1 MPLTLD
7 AGCIL
12 ERILGDSE
20 VVSTIGTQTS
30 ASDASAS
37 HIDHPKI
44 ASGASDRMPDILRLE
59 MLSLLHTKPLT
70 GYELR
75 KNIKFSF
82 NHEISFGTLYP
93 NLASLE
99 RLGLIQGRW
108 VSLGENQLRR
118 KRIFTLTDSG
128 RAFLTDNLEKLH
140 KLTESMQKM
149 NLIQI
154 PAQPAA

>member
-1 MPLTLD
+1 
-7 AGCIL
+7 L
-12 ERILGDSE
+12 ERILEDPEESGAISEIESRIPTMQLSASE
-20 VVSTIGTQTS
+20 VSSSSSSAAPNAQSKISSGT
-30 ASDASAS
+30 
-37 HIDHPKI
+37 
-44 ASGASDRMPDILRLE
+44 SDRMPDILRLE

-75 KNIKFSF
+75 KNIKSSF

-99 RLGLIQGRW
+99 RLGLIQGKW

-128 RAFLTDNLEKLH
+128 KGFLSENLDKLN
-140 KLTESMQKM
+140 KLMESMQKM
-149 NLIQI
+149 NLV
-154 PAQPAA
+154 PLSY

>member
-1 MPLTLD
+1 M
-7 AGCIL
+7 
-12 ERILGDSE
+12 ERILGDSQE
-20 VVSTIGTQTS
+20 PTAISEIESETIANQVSAPDVSISSVPSSKLSNGT
-30 ASDASAS
+30 
-37 HIDHPKI
+37 
-44 ASGASDRMPDILRLE
+44 SDRMPDILRLE

-75 KNIKFSF
+75 KSIKSSF

-128 RAFLTDNLEKLH
+128 KGFLTQNLEKLH

-149 NLIQI
+149 NLI
-154 PAQPAA
+154 PVSA

>member
-1 MPLTLD
+1 
-7 AGCIL
+7 L
-12 ERILGDSE
+12 ESIHEDSRNSNVITE
-20 VVSTIGTQTS
+20 IDNRTIDPAEIHAKTVSNGT
-30 ASDASAS
+30 
-37 HIDHPKI
+37 
-44 ASGASDRMPDILRLE
+44 DRMPDILRLE

-75 KNIKFSF
+75 KSIKASF

-118 KRIFTLTDSG
+118 KRIFTLTDVG
-128 RAFLTDNLEKLH
+128 KNFLTENLEKLNR
-140 KLTESMQKM
+140 LTGIMQKM
-149 NLIQI
+149 NVLQI
-154 PAQPAA
+154 PAQ

>member
-1 MPLTLD
+1 
-7 AGCIL
+7 
-12 ERILGDSE
+12 
-20 VVSTIGTQTS
+20 
-30 ASDASAS
+30 
-37 HIDHPKI
+37 
-44 ASGASDRMPDILRLE
+44 MPDILRLE

-75 KNIKFSF
+75 KSIKSSF

-128 RAFLTDNLEKLH
+128 RNFLTENLEKLH
-140 KLTESMQKM
+140 KLSESMQRM
-149 NLIQI
+149 NLTQI
-154 PAQPAA
+154 SAAPQAMS

>member
-1 MPLTLD
+1 MES
-7 AGCIL
+7 IH
-12 ERILGDSE
+12 EDSE
-20 VVSTIGTQTS
+20 NSNVIAEIENRTVDPAVTEIHAKTVS
-30 ASDASAS
+30 
-37 HIDHPKI
+37 
-44 ASGASDRMPDILRLE
+44 SGADRMPDILRLE

-75 KNIKFSF
+75 KSIKASF

-118 KRIFTLTDSG
+118 KRIFTLTDAG
-128 RAFLTDNLEKLH
+128 KNFLTENLEKLNR
-140 KLTESMQKM
+140 LTGIMQKM
-149 NLIQI
+149 NVLQI
-154 PAQPAA
+154 PAQ

>member
-1 MPLTLD
+1 VP
-7 AGCIL
+7 
-12 ERILGDSE
+12 SPE
-20 VVSTIGTQTS
+20 V
-30 ASDASAS
+30 ASSNI
-37 HIDHPKI
+37 HQKI
-44 ASGASDRMPDILRLE
+44 SSNGSDRMPDILRLE

-75 KNIKFSF
+75 KNIKASF

-128 RAFLTDNLEKLH
+128 IGFLTDNLEKLH

-149 NLIQI
+149 NLISAPVQ
-154 PAQPAA
+154 QPAA

>member
-1 MPLTLD
+1 M
-7 AGCIL
+7 I
-12 ERILGDSE
+12 SE
-20 VVSTIGTQTS
+20 IEETSTTGLVSS
-30 ASDASAS
+30 ASSPRIPNGS
-37 HIDHPKI
+37 
-44 ASGASDRMPDILRLE
+44 SDRMPDILRLE

-75 KNIKFSF
+75 KSIKASF

-118 KRIFTLTDSG
+118 KRIFTLTDTG
-128 RAFLTDNLEKLH
+128 RGFLSENLEKLH
-140 KLTESMQKM
+140 KLTESMQRM
-149 NLIQI
+149 NLVSVSSTPQQQS
-154 PAQPAA
+154 QPQQPSAA

>member
-1 MPLTLD
+1 
-7 AGCIL
+7 
-12 ERILGDSE
+12 
-20 VVSTIGTQTS
+20 
-30 ASDASAS
+30 
-37 HIDHPKI
+37 
-44 ASGASDRMPDILRLE
+44 

-75 KNIKFSF
+75 KSIKASF

-99 RLGLIQGRW
+99 RLGLIQGKW

-128 RAFLTDNLEKLH
+128 KGFLTDNLDKLH
-140 KLTESMQKM
+140 RLAESMQKM
-149 NLIQI
+149 NVVV
-154 PAQPAA
+154 PVAAPQPAS

>member
-1 MPLTLD
+1 L
-7 AGCIL
+7 I
-12 ERILGDSE
+12 SE
-20 VVSTIGTQTS
+20 IEETSTTGLVSS
-30 ASDASAS
+30 ASSPRIPNGS
-37 HIDHPKI
+37 
-44 ASGASDRMPDILRLE
+44 SDRMPDILRLE

-75 KNIKFSF
+75 KSIKASF

-118 KRIFTLTDSG
+118 KRIFTLTDTG
-128 RAFLTDNLEKLH
+128 RGFLSENLEKLH
-140 KLTESMQKM
+140 KLTESMQRM
-149 NLIQI
+149 NLVSVSSTPQQQS
-154 PAQPAA
+154 QPQQPSAA

>member
-1 MPLTLD
+1 
-7 AGCIL
+7 L
-12 ERILGDSE
+12 ERILGDSG
-20 VVSTIGTQTS
+20 VVSELESQTITN
-30 ASDASAS
+30 ASDISGVVSNEHA
-37 HIDHPKI
+37 KI
-44 ASGASDRMPDILRLE
+44 SSSGSSDRMPDILRLE
-59 MLSLLHTKPLT
+59 MLSLLHMKPLT

-75 KNIKFSF
+75 KNIKSSF

-128 RAFLTDNLEKLH
+128 IGHLTENLEKLH
-140 KLTESMQKM
+140 KLTESMKKM
-149 NLIQI
+149 NVIT
-154 PAQPAA
+154 PPSSQPAAI

>member
-1 MPLTLD
+1 
-7 AGCIL
+7 L
-12 ERILGDSE
+12 ERILGDSG
-20 VVSTIGTQTS
+20 VVSEIEHSRTTTTQV
-30 ASDASAS
+30 
-37 HIDHPKI
+37 IDDSSPTDHSKLT
-44 ASGASDRMPDILRLE
+44 SGASDRMPDILRLE

-75 KNIKFSF
+75 KSIKASF

-99 RLGLIQGRW
+99 RLGFIQGRW

-128 RAFLTDNLEKLH
+128 IRFLTDNLEKLH
-140 KLTESMQKM
+140 RLTESMQRM
-149 NLIQI
+149 NLVSV
-154 PAQPAA
+154 PAQQAPAA

>member
-1 MPLTLD
+1 VNNRVSLSEISVPSQESV
-7 AGCIL
+7 A
-12 ERILGDSE
+12 RIS
-20 VVSTIGTQTS
+20 SN
-30 ASDASAS
+30 
-37 HIDHPKI
+37 
-44 ASGASDRMPDILRLE
+44 GASDRMPDILRLE

-75 KNIKFSF
+75 KSIKASF

-99 RLGLIQGRW
+99 RLGLIQGKW

-128 RAFLTDNLEKLH
+128 KGFLTENLDKLH
-140 KLTESMQKM
+140 RLTESMQKM
-149 NLIQI
+149 NLLSPPSVQ
-154 PAQPAA
+154 A

>member
-1 MPLTLD
+1 M
-7 AGCIL
+7 
-12 ERILGDSE
+12 ERILGDSG
-20 VVSTIGTQTS
+20 VVSTELENHS
-30 ASDASAS
+30 LAPSVASPA
-37 HIDHPKI
+37 I
-44 ASGASDRMPDILRLE
+44 AQQSEHGKLSQSDRMPDILRLE

-75 KNIKFSF
+75 KNIKASF

-99 RLGLIQGRW
+99 RLGLIQGKW

-118 KRIFTLTDSG
+118 KRIFTLTDIG
-128 RAFLTDNLEKLH
+128 REFLSDNLDKLH

-149 NLIQI
+149 NAA
-154 PAQPAA
+154 PA

>member
-1 MPLTLD
+1 
-7 AGCIL
+7 
-12 ERILGDSE
+12 
-20 VVSTIGTQTS
+20 
-30 ASDASAS
+30 
-37 HIDHPKI
+37 
-44 ASGASDRMPDILRLE
+44 MPDILRLE

-75 KNIKFSF
+75 KNIKASF

-118 KRIFTLTDSG
+118 KRIFTLTENG
-128 RAFLTDNLEKLH
+128 KTFLTENLEKLH

-149 NLIQI
+149 NLVT
-154 PAQPAA
+154 AQPAAV

>member
-1 MPLTLD
+1 MSTIENQSIQVPS
-7 AGCIL
+7 
-12 ERILGDSE
+12 SE
-20 VVSTIGTQTS
+20 VAPSSNIHQRISSNG
-30 ASDASAS
+30 
-37 HIDHPKI
+37 
-44 ASGASDRMPDILRLE
+44 GSDRMPDILRLE

-75 KNIKFSF
+75 KNIKASF

-128 RAFLTDNLEKLH
+128 IGFLTENLEKLH

-149 NLIQI
+149 NLVPISSQ
-154 PAQPAA
+154 PQPAA

>member
-1 MPLTLD
+1 MSLSEISLTPQ
-7 AGCIL
+7 
-12 ERILGDSE
+12 ESHEHRIS
-20 VVSTIGTQTS
+20 
-30 ASDASAS
+30 
-37 HIDHPKI
+37 P
-44 ASGASDRMPDILRLE
+44 SGASDRMPDILRLE

-75 KNIKFSF
+75 KNIKASF

-99 RLGLIQGRW
+99 RLGLIQGKW

-118 KRIFTLTDSG
+118 KRIFTLTESG
-128 RAFLTDNLEKLH
+128 KGFLTENLEKLH

-149 NLIQI
+149 NLIQAS
-154 PAQPAA
+154 PQTV

>member
-1 MPLTLD
+1 
-7 AGCIL
+7 L
-12 ERILGDSE
+12 ESIHDDSQNSNVISE
-20 VVSTIGTQTS
+20 IETRVVDPTVTGFHAKGLNNGT
-30 ASDASAS
+30 
-37 HIDHPKI
+37 
-44 ASGASDRMPDILRLE
+44 DRMPDILRLE

-75 KNIKFSF
+75 KNIKASF

-118 KRIFTLTDSG
+118 KRIFTLTDLG
-128 RAFLTDNLEKLH
+128 RNFLTENLAKLN

-149 NLIQI
+149 NLLQI
-154 PAQPAA
+154 PDQVQAQKIASEE

>member
-1 MPLTLD
+1 
-7 AGCIL
+7 
-12 ERILGDSE
+12 
-20 VVSTIGTQTS
+20 
-30 ASDASAS
+30 
-37 HIDHPKI
+37 
-44 ASGASDRMPDILRLE
+44 MPDILRLE

-75 KNIKFSF
+75 KSIKASF

-99 RLGLIQGRW
+99 RLGLIQGKW

-128 RAFLTDNLEKLH
+128 KVFLTDNLDKLQ

-149 NLIQI
+149 NLV
-154 PAQPAA
+154 PVFSQPVS

>member
-1 MPLTLD
+1 
-7 AGCIL
+7 L
-12 ERILGDSE
+12 ESIHEDSQNSNVITE
-20 VVSTIGTQTS
+20 IENRTVDPAVAEIRAKTATNGT
-30 ASDASAS
+30 
-37 HIDHPKI
+37 
-44 ASGASDRMPDILRLE
+44 DRMPDILRLE

-75 KNIKFSF
+75 KSIKASF

-118 KRIFTLTDSG
+118 KRIFTLTDVG
-128 RAFLTDNLEKLH
+128 KNFLTENLEKLN
-140 KLTESMQKM
+140 KLTGIMQKM
-149 NLIQI
+149 NVLQI
-154 PAQPAA
+154 PAQ

>member
-1 MPLTLD
+1 M
-7 AGCIL
+7 
-12 ERILGDSE
+12 
-20 VVSTIGTQTS
+20 GTQ
-30 ASDASAS
+30 APVSDFLSPS
-37 HIDHPKI
+37 NDHQKLV
-44 ASGASDRMPDILRLE
+44 SGTSDRMPDILRLE

-75 KNIKFSF
+75 KSIKSSF

-128 RAFLTDNLEKLH
+128 KGFLTDNLEKLH
-140 KLTESMQKM
+140 RLTESMQRM
-149 NLIQI
+149 NVS
-154 PAQPAA
+154 PGSTY

>member
-1 MPLTLD
+1 
-7 AGCIL
+7 L
-12 ERILGDSE
+12 ESIHEDSRNSNVITE
-20 VVSTIGTQTS
+20 IDNRTVDPAAEIHAKTASNGT
-30 ASDASAS
+30 
-37 HIDHPKI
+37 
-44 ASGASDRMPDILRLE
+44 DRMPDILRLE

-75 KNIKFSF
+75 KSIKASF

-118 KRIFTLTDSG
+118 KRIFTLTDAG
-128 RAFLTDNLEKLH
+128 KNFLTENLEKLNR
-140 KLTESMQKM
+140 LTGIMQKM
-149 NLIQI
+149 NVLQI
-154 PAQPAA
+154 PAQ

>member
-1 MPLTLD
+1 M
-7 AGCIL
+7 
-12 ERILGDSE
+12 ERVLGDSG
-20 VVSTIGTQTS
+20 VVAEIETQPTNQANDVFPT
-30 ASDASAS
+30 AS
-37 HIDHPKI
+37 DHPKLS
-44 ASGASDRMPDILRLE
+44 SGSDRMPDILRLE

-75 KNIKFSF
+75 KSIKFSF

-93 NLASLE
+93 NLASME

-128 RAFLTDNLEKLH
+128 RSFLTENLEKLH
-140 KLTESMQKM
+140 KLTESMQRM
-149 NLIQI
+149 NLISV